1 MSDLTRIYELGYLLL
16 PTLGDEKANE
26 KAEAIKQF
34 ITSLGGE
41 EIAEGQ
47 PERIDLAYTMVK
59 VIENKNIRFVE
70 AYFGWYKFTLDA
82 DKLAL
87 VKEFIVNDL
96 DTIRHILFKTVRENT
111 FMVRKGV
118 RRKAKLSENGEEV
131 IEGAEEEVEVPLVA
145 SAESGDLVETAPV
158 EEAATESEILDT
170 KIDTLI
176 PDSE

>member
-16 PTLGDEKANE
+16 PTLGDEKAAQ
-26 KAEAIKQF
+26 KAEAIKEF
-34 ITSLGGE
+34 IAKLGGE

-47 PERIDLAYTMVK
+47 PERIDLAYSMVK
-59 VIENKNIRFVE
+59 VIENKNVRFVE

-87 VKEFIVNDL
+87 LKEFITNDL

-111 FMVRKGV
+111 FMLRKGV
-118 RRKAKLSENGEEV
+118 RRKAKLSENGEEIPGTDDEALAEASETEVADV
-131 IEGAEEEVEVPLVA
+131 IEATPELEVEP
-145 SAESGDLVETAPV
+145 
-158 EEAATESEILDT
+158 TESEVLDT